1 MSFRTLIGLPLA
13 GAVVMF
19 LFLLMAGVID
29 TSELPPGTSKE
40 RPVITITQGPE
51 EPRDRP
57 DRPMKPQKLPAPPP
71 PTFTNW
77 PLDGPSEGTTRTIV
91 VDGGIDEIGTLPRN
105 EPLVPIVRTNPS
117 GWERCIKEGSG
128 EQRVRVQFDVTPSG
142 ETTNVRA
149 AASSD
154 RCYERSAIRAV
165 EGWRYRPK
173 VVNGEAEWVYGV
185 ETTIIYEAA

>member
-1 MSFRTLIGLPLA
+1 MTWRTLIGLPLA

-40 RPVITITQGPE
+40 RPDIRITQRPDPGDP
-51 EPRDRP
+51 PP
-57 DRPMKPQKLPAPPP
+57 DRPIKPKDLPPPPP
-71 PTFTNW
+71 PTFTDR
-77 PLDGPSEGTTRTIV
+77 PLDGPTDGGGTRTIV
-91 VDGGIDEIGTLPRN
+91 IDGIDKIGDLPRN

-117 GWERCIKEGSG
+117 GFERCIKGDAAEH
-128 EQRVRVQFDVTPSG
+128 RVRVQFDVTPSG

-149 AASSD
+149 VASSD
-154 RCYERSAIRAV
+154 RCYDRSAIRAV

-173 VVNGEAEWVYGV
+173 VVNGEPQWVYGV
-185 ETTIIYEAA
+185 ETTIVYEVQ